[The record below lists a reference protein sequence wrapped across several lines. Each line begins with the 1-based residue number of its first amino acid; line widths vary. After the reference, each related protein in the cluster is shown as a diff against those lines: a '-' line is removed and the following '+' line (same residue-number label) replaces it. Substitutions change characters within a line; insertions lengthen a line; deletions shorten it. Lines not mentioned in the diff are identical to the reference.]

1 MKSEQLHYPFSKT
14 ITHAPDFDDITPG
27 LRATARQPA
36 AIVKEARQVVDMA
49 RAFTREVIRPNATG
63 LDRRMWEDP
72 DHLPWSFVEKAN
84 DWGFYSLF
92 VPKLFGGRGYNLSCV
107 NLFLEELAS
116 GCLAMAN
123 LVGVHYLGYSM
134 LTASW
139 NLRLICNISRQIVA
153 GERSGRPCLLSC
165 AMTEPDA
172 GTDSQNIEMMNHGNL
187 RCLAE
192 KVPGGYRL
200 NGTKIFIS
208 CGHLSTWQVVHAY
221 TDSDRASE
229 NTVMLLVK
237 NDTPGFS
244 LGKKEKKMGQKS
256 CPASELI
263 FNDCFVPDDL
273 VCIDTAQIRSLKRS
287 VEKTNEQIFAYIWGA
302 SRAAVGAFGIGA
314 ARGAYEAA
322 VRFANATRLNAT
334 LLVNHEWCQALLA
347 DMYAN
352 VAVARAACYEA
363 TQANALHGLWKILNI
378 KPLYYATRYMPA
390 RWVVPLLARF
400 FQLKIATTIMRRI
413 TFDGQRNAEIDR
425 VDAWG
430 SMVKVAG
437 TNAGMR
443 NCRLAL
449 DLMGQ
454 AGLRHDQGME
464 KIFRDAR
471 LLQIYEGTNE
481 INRINLFKRLI
492 KRGCPTA
499 AAFSS
504 RCA

>member
-1 MKSEQLHYPFSKT
+1 MDLKHLQYSTRQNGVYSP
-14 ITHAPDFDDITPG
+14 AFDDITSG
-27 LRATARQPA
+27 LRATAKQPA
-36 AIVKEARQVVDMA
+36 AIVKEARQVVSMA
-49 RAFTREVIRPNATG
+49 RDFTNEVIRPNAAG
-63 LDRRMWEDP
+63 LDRRMSEQP
-72 DHLPWSFVEKAN
+72 DYLPWSFVEKAN
-84 DWGFYSLF
+84 AWGFYSLF
-92 VPKLFGGRGYNLSCV
+92 IPKLFGGRGYNLSCI

-139 NLRLICNISRQIVA
+139 NVRLICNISREIVA
-153 GERSGRPCLLSC
+153 GEKSGKPCLLSC

-187 RCLAE
+187 RTIAE

-221 TDSDRASE
+221 TDPDRASE

-237 NDTPGFS
+237 KDAQGFS
-244 LGKKEKKMGQKS
+244 LGKKENKMGQKS

-263 FNDCFVPDDL
+263 FRDCFVPDEL
-273 VCIDTAQIRSLKRS
+273 VCIDNDQIRQLKRS

-302 SRAAVGAFGIGA
+302 SRAAVGSFGVGA
-314 ARGAYEAA
+314 ARGAYETALH
-322 VRFANATRLNAT
+322 FANKARLNGVP
-334 LLVNHEWCQALLA
+334 LINHEWCQAMLA

-363 TQANALHGLWKILNI
+363 TQANAQHGLWKTLNI
-378 KPLYYATRYMPA
+378 KPLYYAARYMPA
-390 RWVVPLLARF
+390 RLVLPLLTRLFRF
-400 FQLKIATTIMRRI
+400 NITTTIMRKI
-413 TFDGQRNAEIDR
+413 NFDGQTDAEIDR
-425 VDAWG
+425 VDGWG

-437 TNAGMR
+437 TNAGMK
-443 NCRLAL
+443 NCNMAL

-454 AGLRHDQGME
+454 AGVRHDQGME

-481 INRINLFKRLI
+481 VNRINLFKRLI
-492 KRGCPTA
+492 QRSCPDSVT
-499 AAFSS
+499 FTS
-504 RCA
+504 RCV